1 MQKIN
6 SINVLLKTK
15 QALIEKK
22 KAIINQLLIKKAKE
36 DFKSFVYLFYNEVS
50 AGNNFESSLHT
61 DILIKI
67 CQLKADRKLTKDVNI
82 IIPPGHTKTTI
93 CNVLY
98 TAFLLIK
105 YPNLRKVYGCNSKEE
120 GLKRNEDVINIMNTA
135 EYKQIAGD
143 NILRSTAKGWI
154 KTNKGGGRRVV
165 STDIATRFTGG
176 DADML
181 LIDDAND
188 TTGTLNDF
196 DKVQDWFYKKAER
209 RLRRTKFDLGVFN
222 IQQLTGEG
230 CLANILMKRKNTFTL
245 ALKAYEENDVIIKI
259 PLADGTTYD
268 FFRPKGFLWQKKE
281 SEYLA
286 IKEEKPFIWE
296 TQYQANV
303 LGKRGTLFTT
313 AIIEKAN
320 NHDLNGRFTIKE
332 FRNMLSTIVIAV
344 DPAVTNTENSDRTGI
359 IVCGINA
366 LEEYFILED
375 MSGFYEPSEW
385 ARMVHFL
392 YDKWQANFIVV
403 EVNQGGSLLTSNLN
417 AFTDGFKR
425 KQYLN
430 IKEVRAKYG
439 KLIRAEPIQT
449 LYAKNKVKHIHY
461 FKDQQGDLLDLESE
475 MLFFTGNGNEKSPD
489 RLDSMVHGL
498 TSFIQGQ
505 EVSRQDAFDNVFT
518 ENEDFDF

>member
-1 MQKIN
+1 
-6 SINVLLKTK
+6 
-15 QALIEKK
+15 
-22 KAIINQLLIKKAKE
+22 
-36 DFKSFVYLFYNEVS
+36 
-50 AGNNFESSLHT
+50 
-61 DILIKI
+61 
-67 CQLKADRKLTKDVNI
+67 
-82 IIPPGHTKTTI
+82 
-93 CNVLY
+93 
-98 TAFLLIK
+98 
-105 YPNLRKVYGCNSKEE
+105 
-120 GLKRNEDVINIMNTA
+120 
-135 EYKQIAGD
+135 
-143 NILRSTAKGWI
+143 
-154 KTNKGGGRRVV
+154 
-165 STDIATRFTGG
+165 
-176 DADML
+176 
-181 LIDDAND
+181 
-188 TTGTLNDF
+188 
-196 DKVQDWFYKKAER
+196 
-209 RLRRTKFDLGVFN
+209 
-222 IQQLTGEG
+222 
-230 CLANILMKRKNTFTL
+230 
-245 ALKAYEENDVIIKI
+245 
-259 PLADGTTYD
+259 
-268 FFRPKGFLWQKKE
+268 
-281 SEYLA
+281 
-286 IKEEKPFIWE
+286 
-296 TQYQANV
+296 
-303 LGKRGTLFTT
+303 
-313 AIIEKAN
+313 
-320 NHDLNGRFTIKE
+320 
-332 FRNMLSTIVIAV
+332 MLSTIVIAV

-505 EVSRQDAFDNVFT
+505 EVSRQDAFDNLFT
-518 ENEDFDF
+518 ENEYFDF